1 MVLIV
6 EDGTIVAGANSYVSL
21 ATVKAYCA
29 ARGIIFPAD
38 NILEQKVLM
47 AMDWFEHYTFKSD
60 RVDVTTP
67 QDLSYPRVAVTIDG
81 VVTPDTEIPPLV
93 IAIINQATADAIT
106 VELEPTIA
114 GSATGSLKKKKLDV
128 IEKEFYEGSWSDNMP
143 NLTKLSRMLEPLIGA
158 GLGVGRLQVYR
169 V

>member
-1 MVLIV
+1 MTLIV

-21 ATVKAYCA
+21 TTVKTYCA
-29 ARGIIFPAD
+29 ARGIAFPAD
-38 NILEQKVLM
+38 NILEQKVSM

-67 QDLSYPRVAVTIDG
+67 QALSHPRKSVTIDG
-81 VVTPDTEIPPLV
+81 VVTPDNEIAPLV
-93 IAIINQATADAIT
+93 VAIIHQATADAIT

-128 IEKEFYEGSWSDNMP
+128 IEKEFYEGSWSDSMP